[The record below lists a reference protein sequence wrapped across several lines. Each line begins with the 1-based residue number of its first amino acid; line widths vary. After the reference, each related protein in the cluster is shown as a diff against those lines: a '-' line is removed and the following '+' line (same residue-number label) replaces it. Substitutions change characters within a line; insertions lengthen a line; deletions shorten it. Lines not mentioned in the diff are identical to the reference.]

1 MQKYGNNDLFY
12 HYAVTPDLFTFKF
25 IPLRQSFRPWQTLFN
40 KTLRS
45 ITDPVIEKLL
55 KLNM

>member
-1 MQKYGNNDLFY
+1 MNFFY

-25 IPLRQSFRPWQTLFN
+25 IPLRQSFRPWQALFN
-40 KTLRS
+40 KTLRCLA
-45 ITDPVIEKLL
+45 DPVVEKLL